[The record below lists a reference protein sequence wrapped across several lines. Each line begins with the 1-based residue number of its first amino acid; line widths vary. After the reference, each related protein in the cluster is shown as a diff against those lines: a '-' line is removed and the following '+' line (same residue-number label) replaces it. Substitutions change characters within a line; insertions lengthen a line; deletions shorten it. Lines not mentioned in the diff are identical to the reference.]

1 MQFQNKRHVQHDFW
15 WATHFAEFN
24 GRRWVNRLRKSFNTI
39 EKKRR
44 ISRWTSAVCRTTHN
58 QIIQFNYALC
68 LKHIHG
74 LKAVGSERNIR
85 RRVACL
91 FPKHFQHPLRSVVW
105 ARLPI
110 GMSRCGL
117 WSLWNSLIQNINNH
131 AHYYKHFFDSAEQRE
146 ICKNSSCLPTSA
158 SRSALRCLPWP
169 VFKNTIDSAGA
180 LLFPVLLVILG
191 AEFANSGRK

>member
-1 MQFQNKRHVQHDFW
+1 MSQSFAQILQHHRKETSHFSLNFSRLPNNPQPNNPVQLRTLFKTHSRFKSRRK
-15 WATHFAEFN
+15 WAEHSQTC
-24 GRRWVNRLRKSFNTI
+24 RLFVSETL
-39 EKKRR
+39 
-44 ISRWTSAVCRTTHN
+44 STS
-58 QIIQFNYALC
+58 
-68 LKHIHG
+68 
-74 LKAVGSERNIR
+74 
-85 RRVACL
+85 
-91 FPKHFQHPLRSVVW
+91 PPSVVW